1 MTRLNV
7 PPFIA
12 TLGTL
17 GVFTAV
23 GLKYANGQT
32 ITPTSG
38 SLLLWTGKII
48 KFGTFHITTGVLI
61 MLVLYVVI
69 GIALGRTAWG
79 KHVYAVG
86 DDQEASRLMGIPT
99 TRVLFSVYVTA
110 GLVYGIAAWVQI
122 GRVGD
127 ASTNIS
133 STLNLDSI
141 TAAVIGGI
149 SLFGGRGRR
158 DRHAVRGVDRPGVP
172 ERARAGR
179 RPRPVPAARRGPAG
193 DRRGDRRPVDPEGT
207 AMTGTTDS
215 TSTDTSS
222 TDTKASGSQT
232 PVLQAKGLWKFYG
245 RVAALRG
252 ADFELLP
259 GEILAVIGDNGAGK
273 SSLIK
278 SLSGAA
284 VPDEGEIL
292 LDGKPVRFR
301 TPSQAKAAGIET
313 VYQTLA
319 VAPAL
324 DIAIEHV
331 PGPRDPPRRPAR
343 VDLPFPRHRDACATR
358 PRSR

>member
-1 MTRLNV
+1 M

-32 ITPTSG
+32 ITPARG

-61 MLVLYVVI
+61 MIVLYIVV
-69 GIALGRTAWG
+69 GVALGRTAWG

-110 GLVYGIAAWVQI
+110 GVVYGIAAWVQI

-149 SLFGGRGRR
+149 SLFGGRGVVIGTLFG
-158 DRHAVRGVDRPGVP
+158 ALIVQVFANGLALAGVP
-172 ERARAGR
+172 DLYQQLA
-179 RPRPVPAARRGPAG
+179 
-193 DRRGDRRPVDPEGT
+193 EG
-207 AMTGTTDS
+207 
-215 TSTDTSS
+215 
-222 TDTKASGSQT
+222 
-232 PVLQAKGLWKFYG
+232 
-245 RVAALRG
+245 
-252 ADFELLP
+252 LL
-259 GEILAVIGDNGAGK
+259 VI
-273 SSLIK
+273 
-278 SLSGAA
+278 AA
-284 VPDEGEIL
+284 VSVDQWIRR
-292 LDGKPVRFR
+292 VRR
-301 TPSQAKAAGIET
+301 
-313 VYQTLA
+313 
-319 VAPAL
+319 
-324 DIAIEHV
+324 
-331 PGPRDPPRRPAR
+331 
-343 VDLPFPRHRDACATR
+343 
-358 PRSR
+358 